1 MQLYRLILS
10 LTNGSTT
17 AQAAAVQ
24 AVLCCSSNVPLCQ
37 HGGVASS
44 IRKFVLH
51 PSEMMLAG
59 FACGP
64 ISFGS
69 EAETIQFIVCKT
81 GSRYGWQ

>member
-10 LTNGSTT
+10 FTNGFTT

-24 AVLCCSSNVPLCQ
+24 AILRCSSNVTSCQ

-51 PSEMMLAG
+51 SSEKMLAG
-59 FACGP
+59 FACGSVS
-64 ISFGS
+64 IGS

-81 GSRYGWQ
+81 GSTCRWQ